1 MNILV
6 VQREKRQAE
15 YIAKGLKESGY
26 CTDYTSNYEE
36 AQHFL
41 SMLTYD
47 LIIIDSNI
55 SGKSGI
61 DFCKD
66 IKKASSELGV
76 IFLSTDSDVELKAKA
91 LDSGGDD
98 YIVKPFSFIELLA
111 RIRAITRRIK
121 EKKLENESSILKV
134 KDLCLNYLTREV
146 TRGDKKI
153 ELTTKEYVLLEYFM
167 RNKNIVL
174 TRTIIKEKIWGID
187 FISGTNIVDVYVTY
201 LRNKIDKEFDEKFFH
216 TVRGAGYVLKG

>member
-1 MNILV
+1 
-6 VQREKRQAE
+6 
-15 YIAKGLKESGY
+15 
-26 CTDYTSNYEE
+26 
-36 AQHFL
+36 
-41 SMLTYD
+41 MLTYD

-66 IKKASSELGV
+66 IKKTSSELGV

-201 LRNKIDKEFDEKFFH
+201 LRNKIDKEFDEKLFH